1 MPVLWPWQGARYHR
15 ATRQRESVWPE
26 ENRGKCFGT
35 AVLAG
40 GGAEGRGSRRFSGAP
55 YGFAL
60 ARWRAQAERV
70 ARGIGV
76 RGRPSLVPGR
86 CLLVRRSTH
95 VGRGVT
101 LVGAMREACSCEG
114 RRSLV

>member
-1 MPVLWPWQGARYHR
+1 M
-15 ATRQRESVWPE
+15 RQCESVWPE

-60 ARWRAQAERV
+60 ARWRAQAERR
-70 ARGIGV
+70 ARGTGV
-76 RGRPSLVPGR
+76 RGRHSLVPGR

-101 LVGAMREACSCEG
+101 LVGARATLAGAMPKLAGARVGGWCGPTLAG
-114 RRSLV
+114 PV

>member
-1 MPVLWPWQGARYHR
+1 M
-15 ATRQRESVWPE
+15 RQRESVWPE

-60 ARWRAQAERV
+60 ARWRAQAERR
-70 ARGIGV
+70 ARGTGV
-76 RGRPSLVPGR
+76 RGRHSLVPGR

-95 VGRGVT
+95 VGARSDARWCDARGL
-101 LVGAMREACSCEG
+101 LVRGRHSLVAMREACWCEPT
-114 RRSLV
+114 LA